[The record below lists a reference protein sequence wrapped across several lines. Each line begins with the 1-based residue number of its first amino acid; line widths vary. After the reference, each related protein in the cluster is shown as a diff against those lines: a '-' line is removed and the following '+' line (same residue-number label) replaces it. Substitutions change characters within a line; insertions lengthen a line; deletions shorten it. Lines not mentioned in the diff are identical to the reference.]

1 MAAERRVRAVIDGAS
16 AQLSAAGVA
25 SPVVDAEELA
35 ALVLGVSRMRL
46 ILTPTMSESQF
57 ERFTELVNQRAQR
70 IPLQHIVGSAAFGP
84 LLLDVGPGVFT
95 PRPETEWLLEWVV
108 RVAPPNATVLDLCA
122 GSGALALA
130 IAHVRPDLTVHAVE
144 VDDDAIAWT
153 RRNADTRAR
162 AGDRPIT
169 LHHGDVT
176 DSALLPELDGRVDV
190 VVSNPPYIPDAA
202 ILEPEVAD
210 HDPAQALFG
219 GQDGTD
225 VIAAMVPNV
234 ARWLVDRG
242 VVAIEHDDT
251 NGDRCVRLLE
261 SDGRFSGVSARL
273 DLTGRPRFVVA
284 ERRRERGG
292 SA

>member
-1 MAAERRVRAVIDGAS
+1 MAQRRVRAVIS
-16 AQLSAAGVA
+16 AAAARLSAAGVA
-25 SPVVDAEELA
+25 SPTVDAEELA
-35 ALVLGVSRMRL
+35 AFVLGVSRMKL
-46 ILTPTMSESQF
+46 ILTPAMSEAEF
-57 ERFTELVNQRAQR
+57 ARFTELVRQREKR

-84 LLLDVGPGVFT
+84 LHLNVGPGVFT

-130 IAHVRPDLTVHAVE
+130 IAHVRSDVTVHAVE
-144 VDDDAIAWT
+144 LDDAAMAWT
-153 RRNADTRAR
+153 RRNADSRTR
-162 AGDRPIT
+162 AGDRPIE

-176 DSALLPELDGRVDV
+176 DPALLRELDGRVDV
-190 VVSNPPYIPDAA
+190 VVSNPPYVPDAA

-210 HDPAQALFG
+210 HDPARALFG

-234 ARWLVDRG
+234 ARWLVDHG

-261 SDGRFSGVSARL
+261 SDGRFSGVSARS